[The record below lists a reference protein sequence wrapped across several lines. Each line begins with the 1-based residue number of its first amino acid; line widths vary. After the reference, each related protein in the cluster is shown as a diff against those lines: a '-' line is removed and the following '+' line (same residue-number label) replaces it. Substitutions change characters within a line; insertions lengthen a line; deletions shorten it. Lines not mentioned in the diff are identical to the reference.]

1 MPAFFLTIFLV
12 YSIFYAPI
20 VFKAFLKNT
29 TRSRYYY
36 ITAGFCLG
44 LLAAV
49 IPATDYNY
57 EAGRFSG
64 FWNFVR
70 LAPDIGHTSILLL
83 ITSSLGGAAFL
94 SWLLLL
100 KKELQLTIAL
110 SSLAFVLA
118 RIPNALVL
126 ERYFAGFVFILI
138 YIILYSTDK
147 IVWIDLPNLAFIGPV
162 LFALINFLFLCRGI
176 FFFSV

>member
-1 MPAFFLTIFLV
+1 MRKSISYCVPAFFLTIFLV

-20 VFKAFLKNT
+20 VFKAFKKNT

-100 KKELQLTIAL
+100 KKRVAI
-110 SSLAFVLA
+110 
-118 RIPNALVL
+118 NDC
-126 ERYFAGFVFILI
+126 FVFTGLCTGPHPQCAGPGEIFRRFCVHS
-138 YIILYSTDK
+138 YLYNT
-147 IVWIDLPNLAFIGPV
+147 V
-162 LFALINFLFLCRGI
+162 
-176 FFFSV
+176 